1 MIKIKRKD
9 TDKARQA
16 VVDLEKAKQSGSTY
30 NTENVN
36 QALREVFYRKCYIC
50 EYKQA
55 TSYQIGIIYFWYVR
69 IAIILN

>member
-30 NTENVN
+30 NTENVKFVN
-36 QALREVFYRKCYIC
+36 ISRRH
-50 EYKQA
+50 
-55 TSYQIGIIYFWYVR
+55 R
-69 IAIILN
+69 IRLNI

>member
-1 MIKIKRKD
+1 MIKIKRKN

-36 QALREVFYRKCYIC
+36 QALREIFHRKCYIC

-55 TSYQIGIIYFWYVR
+55 T
-69 IAIILN
+69 